1 VFCLLDKKK
10 FSLKTIHKKTIWVI
24 SLTWLLFSEPI
35 HPESFLALIHM
46 APLLQYRLL
55 PANYHLS
62 QRLNIDN
69 PILVQNQIYPLTK
82 TQHQQPNL
90 CAKSITQ
97 SLFFHRGS
105 KLNDDWNDS
114 CVFKLSNESVQ
125 SERRCWSSRGRE
137 S

>member
-1 VFCLLDKKK
+1 
-10 FSLKTIHKKTIWVI
+10 
-24 SLTWLLFSEPI
+24 
-35 HPESFLALIHM
+35 M

-69 PILVQNQIYPLTK
+69 QIPAQNQIYPLTK

-105 KLNDDWNDS
+105 KLNDNWNDS
-114 CVFKLSNESVQ
+114 CVSLNYPMNLSKVKDDVGPVGGENLNLKHS
-125 SERRCWSSRGRE
+125 
-137 S
+137 